1 MKRFHVNMSVENL
14 DQSIQFYS
22 VLFGAE
28 PIVVK
33 PEYAKWMLDDPA
45 VNFAIQLAS
54 ETAPPGIGH
63 LGLQANSA
71 TELSEISERLKTAN
85 QSTYD
90 QDATQ
95 CCYAVSDK
103 TWVEDPSGV
112 AWETFF
118 THGTSTVY
126 GEDDARAE
134 LQAAK
139 AKDSRC
145 C

>member
-22 VLFGAE
+22 VLFGIK
-28 PIVVK
+28 PVVVK

-45 VNFAIQLAS
+45 VNFAIQLANDAS
-54 ETAPPGIGH
+54 PPGVGH
-63 LGLQANSA
+63 LGLQADSA
-71 TELSEISERLKTAN
+71 EGLSEISERLKTAD
-85 QSTYD
+85 QHTLD
-90 QDATQ
+90 QDATE

-103 TWVEDPSGV
+103 TWVEDPSGM

-134 LQAAK
+134 LAIAK
-139 AKDSRC
+139 KSQSKC